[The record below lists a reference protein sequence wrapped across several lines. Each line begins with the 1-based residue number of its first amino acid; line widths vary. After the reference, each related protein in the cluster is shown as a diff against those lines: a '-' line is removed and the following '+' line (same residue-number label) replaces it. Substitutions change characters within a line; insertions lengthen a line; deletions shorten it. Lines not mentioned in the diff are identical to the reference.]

1 MWATMRGMHKHREQL
16 ELADQMHRINHRLRR
31 HWGNQLAPHGLS
43 PHYYRALAVIA
54 RAHVRGSDCQG
65 DDVAGVML
73 RDIAERLRIA
83 PRSATEVVDGLE
95 ERGWAQRV
103 PHPHDRRA
111 TLVVITEAGQQLFEE
126 LRTERLQA
134 NEEFFAVLSAED
146 RQELSRLLGVL
157 IEAHPR
163 PSKG

>member
-1 MWATMRGMHKHREQL
+1 MHNHRDQP

-31 HWGNQLAPHGLS
+31 HWGAQLAPHGLS
-43 PHYYRALAVIA
+43 PHYYRALAAIA
-54 RAHVRGSDCQG
+54 YAQLRGGG
-65 DDVAGVML
+65 DDGSDVAGMML

-103 PHPHDRRA
+103 PHPRDRRA
-111 TLVVITEAGQQLFEE
+111 TLVVITEAGQQLFEQM
-126 LRTERLQA
+126 RTERQQA
-134 NEEFFAVLSAED
+134 SEDFFAVLTDAD
-146 RQELSRLLGVL
+146 QQELARLLDVL

-163 PSKG
+163 PSKDQ